1 MPSKRELE
9 AELAE
14 YEERLEGALSA
25 LDEARDVIADLLG
38 VEEEPE
44 EEEPEVVDDIDG
56 DVGE

>member
-9 AELAE
+9 
-14 YEERLEGALSA
+14 EEFEAFEEKLEGALSA

-44 EEEPEVVDDIDG
+44 EEEPGVVDDIDG
-56 DVGE
+56 DAGE

>member
-9 AELAE
+9 EELEA
-14 YEERLEGALSA
+14 YEEKLEGALSA

-56 DVGE
+56 DAGE

>member
-9 AELAE
+9 EEISAYAEK
-14 YEERLEGALSA
+14 LEGALSA
-25 LDEARDVIADLLG
+25 LDEARDTIADLLG

-56 DVGE
+56 DAGE

>member
-9 AELAE
+9 EELAVYGE
-14 YEERLEGALSA
+14 KLEGALSA

-44 EEEPEVVDDIDG
+44 EAEPEVVDDIDG
-56 DVGE
+56 DAGE